1 MASVNTYLSFKQVR
15 NFTNRAKMI
24 VSGTMADGNDFSA
37 GFDPDTQSFILERA
51 GKTPR
56 RMRINL
62 ERLAASV
69 FCAADDDEGVWEPLT
84 DCGGG
89 FWGNSVISA
98 HATPLADGKMVH
110 VSYHRRDRA
119 PIRDWRVGQRIK
131 NEVCGPEW
139 EAVEVYPAESRVVD
153 TSNEFHT
160 WGIKNIGGG
169 WLPGPARRPIDD
181 RFWPKVDLSAGP
193 EACWPWTGATNG
205 QRGYGIISRPGRSPD
220 NGPPMYAHRVAYAL
234 THGVVYDEL
243 PEGSEVC
250 HSCDNP
256 PCCNPAHLFLGTS
269 ADNKADAAAKNRM
282 FWQHAQRAADGTFMP
297 IEAKEDAGEMWC
309 APKMPFG
316 FEKPDRLTQEQCDH
330 FTEISGMVGDGP
342 VQRDPVEDTSGSVP
356 LHVDLKNPIR
366 VPDLGGADD
375 AVG

>member
-24 VSGTMADGNDFSA
+24 VSGTLADGNDFSA

-69 FCAADDDEGVWEPLT
+69 FCAADDDEGVWEPLA

-153 TSNEFHT
+153 TSNEFH
-160 WGIKNIGGG
+160 
-169 WLPGPARRPIDD
+169 L
-181 RFWPKVDLSAGP
+181 
-193 EACWPWTGATNG
+193 
-205 QRGYGIISRPGRSPD
+205 
-220 NGPPMYAHRVAYAL
+220 
-234 THGVVYDEL
+234 
-243 PEGSEVC
+243 
-250 HSCDNP
+250 
-256 PCCNPAHLFLGTS
+256 
-269 ADNKADAAAKNRM
+269 
-282 FWQHAQRAADGTFMP
+282 
-297 IEAKEDAGEMWC
+297 WC

-342 VQRDPVEDTSGSVP
+342 VQRDPIEDTSGSVP
-356 LHVDLKNPIR
+356 LHMDLKNPIR